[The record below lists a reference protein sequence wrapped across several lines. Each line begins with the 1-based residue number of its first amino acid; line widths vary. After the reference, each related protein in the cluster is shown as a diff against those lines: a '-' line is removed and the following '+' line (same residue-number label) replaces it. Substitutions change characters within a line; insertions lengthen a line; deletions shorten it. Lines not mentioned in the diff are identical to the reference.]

1 MIITLNIT
9 QMAILYLFLAIGIFL
24 FCRKRNES
32 TARFILF
39 AAATGYLLLLL
50 QCTLLPVRTGS
61 LYPYISFTAEEIRNI
76 QPIPFTT
83 ISLFAGTA
91 YWRVQIF
98 GNILL
103 LAPVPVFL
111 GLIRPDMN
119 GKKLFFTGLLSSVSI
134 EALQLLENMAARYPN
149 RVVDIDDVFLNTAGV
164 LLGVIGLLFFR
175 KIRGAGTSAE
185 KTGTEPEPRV
195 EKQHGGGYNRNISE
209 SR

>member
-61 LYPYISFTAEEIRNI
+61 LYPYIFFTAEEIRNI

-83 ISLFAGTA
+83 ISLFAGTI

-119 GKKLFFTGLLSSVSI
+119 GK
-134 EALQLLENMAARYPN
+134 
-149 RVVDIDDVFLNTAGV
+149 
-164 LLGVIGLLFFR
+164 
-175 KIRGAGTSAE
+175 
-185 KTGTEPEPRV
+185 
-195 EKQHGGGYNRNISE
+195 
-209 SR
+209 

>member
-24 FCRKRNES
+24 FCRKRGEPPV
-32 TARFILF
+32 RFVLF
-39 AAATGYLLLLL
+39 AAAAGYLLLLL

-83 ISLFAGTA
+83 ISLFAGTI
-91 YWRVQIF
+91 YWRVQI
-98 GNILL
+98 
-103 LAPVPVFL
+103 L

-119 GKKLFFTGLLSSVSI
+119 GNKLFFTGLLSSVSI

>member
-1 MIITLNIT
+1 M
-9 QMAILYLFLAIGIFL
+9 
-24 FCRKRNES
+24 
-32 TARFILF
+32 
-39 AAATGYLLLLL
+39 
-50 QCTLLPVRTGS
+50 
-61 LYPYISFTAEEIRNI
+61 
-76 QPIPFTT
+76 
-83 ISLFAGTA
+83 
-91 YWRVQIF
+91 QIF

>member
-1 MIITLNIT
+1 MFFSRR
-9 QMAILYLFLAIGIFL
+9 QQGICCSFY
-24 FCRKRNES
+24 N
-32 TARFILF
+32 ARCF
-39 AAATGYLLLLL
+39 
-50 QCTLLPVRTGS
+50 PVRTGS

-83 ISLFAGTA
+83 ISLFAGTI

-149 RVVDIDDVFLNTAGV
+149 RDSG
-164 LLGVIGLLFFR
+164 
-175 KIRGAGTSAE
+175 
-185 KTGTEPEPRV
+185 
-195 EKQHGGGYNRNISE
+195 H
-209 SR
+209 